1 MKVVKVFNNNVAL
14 VLDEKGREVV
24 VQGRGIAFNANATGR
39 IDAALVDRRFIPQPS
54 DTPEEFAEMV
64 ASIPQDHIAV
74 AEEILSLGSGFG
86 LDLDKRVLVALADH
100 ISIAIKR
107 HALGQT
113 FDNPL
118 EWEVRLLYVREVNL
132 GSQGLDL
139 IEKRTGVRLPAA
151 EIVPL
156 ALHFVNAQIGADQM
170 AEAMR
175 TVQLIREILAIIKA
189 EYGLADD
196 AMTSLGCARFA
207 THLRYLFLSHLSG
220 GRHAPLIAEL
230 AKSIREQEPHA
241 YACAERVTR
250 HLTQKMGWSINDDE
264 IVYIALH
271 IQRMTYQPE
280 DPRPQTA

>member
-24 VQGRGIAFNANATGR
+24 VQGRGIAFNANTTGR
-39 IDAALVDRRFIPQPS
+39 IDPALVDRRFVPQPS
-54 DTPEEFAEMV
+54 DVPEEFAEMV
-64 ASIPQDHIAV
+64 ASIPQEHIAV
-74 AEEILSLGSGFG
+74 AEEILSRGSDVG
-86 LDLDKRVLVALADH
+86 LDLDKRILVALADH

-118 EWEVRLLYVREVNL
+118 EWEIKLLYVREVNL
-132 GSQGLDL
+132 GSLGLEL
-139 IEKRTGVRLPAA
+139 IEKRTGVRLPEA

-156 ALHFVNAQIGADQM
+156 ALHFVNAQIGGDQM

-175 TVQLIREILAIIKA
+175 TVQLIREILTIIVS
-189 EYGLADD
+189 EYSLADT
-196 AMTSLGCARFA
+196 ALGSLDCARFA

-220 GRHAPLIAEL
+220 GRHAPLIAQL
-230 AKSIREQEPHA
+230 AKSVREQEPRA
-241 YACAERVTR
+241 YACAERVAR
-250 HLTQKMGWSINDDE
+250 HLAQKMGWGINDDE

-271 IQRMTYQPE
+271 VQRMTYQPK
-280 DPRPQTA
+280 DPGPPGI

>member
-14 VLDEKGREVV
+14 VLDKLGREIV
-24 VQGRGIAFNANATGR
+24 VQGRGIAFNANSTGR
-39 IDAALVDRRFIPQPS
+39 IDATLVERKFIPQAT
-54 DTPEEFAEMV
+54 DVPEEFAEMV
-64 ASIPQDHIAV
+64 ASIPQDNIAV
-74 AEEILSLGSGFG
+74 ADEILSLGAEFG

-107 HALGQT
+107 HALGKT

-132 GSQGLDL
+132 GSRGLDL
-139 IEKRTGVRLPAA
+139 IEQRTGVRLPAA
-151 EIVPL
+151 EVVPL
-156 ALHFVNAQIGADQM
+156 ALHFVNAEIGADQM

-175 TVQLIREILAIIKA
+175 TVQLIREILAIIKT
-189 EYGLADD
+189 EYGLADE
-196 AMTSLGCARFA
+196 ALSSLGCARFA

-220 GRHAPLIAEL
+220 GRDGPLFAEL
-230 AKSIREQEPHA
+230 AKSIREQEPKA
-241 YACAERVTR
+241 YACAERITR

-280 DPRPQTA
+280 EPRPRSG